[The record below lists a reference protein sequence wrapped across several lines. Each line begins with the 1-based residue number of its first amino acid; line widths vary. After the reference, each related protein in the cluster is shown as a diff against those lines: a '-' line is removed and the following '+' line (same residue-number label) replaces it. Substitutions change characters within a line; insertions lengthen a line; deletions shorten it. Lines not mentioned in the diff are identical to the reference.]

1 MMKSIHR
8 RVFIFSW
15 LLIAPL
21 FAQELDWELNQRP
34 AGLKI
39 LCDTADIPLYID
51 GQFVGRSPL
60 IEIVQVSPGSHQVS
74 CFPGN
79 VPVPTGNSPQDRYI
93 RDLLSLGRKTVQAT
107 AGETLEVGLTYREL
121 GLEVEEYQER
131 FDSAPWIG
139 GLMIIT
145 LFLLIGWAAG

>member
-1 MMKSIHR
+1 MMKSIHK

-15 LLIAPL
+15 LLIAAL
-21 FAQELDWELNQRP
+21 VAQELDWELDQRP

-39 LCDTADIPLYID
+39 ICDTAGIPLFVD

-60 IEIVQVSPGSHQVS
+60 VEIIQVTPGSHQVS

-79 VPVPTGNSPQDRYI
+79 VAVPTGNSAQDSYI
-93 RDLLSLGRKTVQAT
+93 RDLLALGRKTVQAT
-107 AGETLEVGLTYREL
+107 AGETVEVGLTYREL

-145 LFLLIGWAAG
+145 VFLLIGWATG

>member
-8 RVFIFSW
+8 WVFIFSW

-21 FAQELDWELNQRP
+21 SAQELDWELNQRL

-39 LCDTADIPLYID
+39 LCDTADIPLYVD

-60 IEIVQVSPGSHQVS
+60 TEIVQVSPGRHQVS

-79 VPVPTGNSPQDRYI
+79 VPVPTGNSPQDHYI
-93 RDLLSLGRKTVQAT
+93 RDLLALGRKTVQAT

>member
-8 RVFIFSW
+8 WVLIFCL
-15 LLIAPL
+15 LLITPL
-21 FAQELDWELNQRP
+21 SAQELDWQLDQRP

-39 LCDTADIPLYID
+39 LCDTADIPLYVD

-60 IEIVQVSPGSHQVS
+60 SEIVQLSPGRHQVS

-79 VPVPTGNSPQDRYI
+79 VPVPTGNSAQDRYI
-93 RDLLSLGRKTVQAT
+93 RDLLALGRKTIET
-107 AGETLEVGLTYREL
+107 IAGETVEVGLTYREL

-145 LFLLIGWAAG
+145 LFLLVGWAAG